1 MRKWKQALALVLALV
16 MTLSLVALPSFAEG
30 EGDGGGTAATQPV
43 WPAEGSIKLD
53 KDAKAVEG
61 QKNLWEVTLG
71 IQGKNYKT
79 TSDVV
84 LVIDNSNSMYYANGV
99 DSSNGYE
106 SASKAPRMKNTIAA
120 AKAFADKLLT
130 ENSTTRIAL
139 VVYGTNV
146 HWSTDFYDAA
156 HKSDLTKKLGE
167 ISQDSDNGGT
177 NQQAGIHKAQEL
189 LAASTGK
196 QKNIVILSDGEA
208 TFCYEVTA
216 VNQSAPLEFDY
227 ELLKESNC
235 GIGSHNTPTVQ
246 LNATEP
252 KGDTALT
259 IKSCNYNTVIGQGN
273 KFALK
278 DQSYSLSVNGYF
290 NHPQVTGSF
299 KCSHFMATEQTW
311 NYTIDANNSNGQ
323 NNSTVHFTGYE
334 TKDTTFSTRVSSLD
348 VTNSGQSTIWE
359 ANTAKTAG
367 TTIFSVA
374 LQAGTNGENTLKS
387 CATDAAKGYFAIG
400 QNDNVE
406 QKLTSAFEAIAG
418 SIAIA
423 ASNGSVAD
431 TMGENVQL
439 SFSGTAPVITT
450 DKAVYDAGEADV
462 YISQGS
468 ATYDAVARRINWT
481 VGNVREGD
489 NPIMKYKVT
498 VKEGYNPST
507 NEVLDANKEATFS
520 YKNYLGE
527 DTVGTFP
534 VPQVTV
540 GGGNILVHYYLVND
554 QGKPINENG
563 AVVESPALAE
573 QVKPAAYHEVDGSTG
588 LSYNIPYTVSH
599 DNVANYN
606 YFGSYI
612 LNNGD
617 LIKGDFVEVTLTA
630 ANSNQH
636 VWFAYTQT
644 FNVVHVRMDENGAAK
659 TVQTDTYTVSASF
672 NLTDK
677 VNKDKDGNA
686 VTEGTFLYG
695 GAFQDAA
702 CTTAYPFA
710 EGETGLS
717 FAPKAGQTYYI
728 WEVPSAYL
736 VPKTLDCWEH
746 NTEGQLDVIGY
757 YMLSVIDREVYKEV
771 GFYVNDVR
779 TPANQRTY
787 KAIDED
793 RGTTV
798 VNLPEGQSVAFE
810 GITINLKQEGQSDS
824 YTPSDLVPAD
834 KYGYML
840 CYGLDKN
847 TYWSEAGKAVSYYP
861 YWVTLDGVEV
871 TNNVTRVGTY
881 QGVGHDRIQTANES
895 RTAGCTVPA
904 AAETQ
909 LLTMAFY
916 CADGTPIT
924 ADVPTVEDVTV
935 TVVDGAK
942 TYELTVPVGT
952 SARDQISYQAPVG
965 KVFAGWFTDEACTT
979 PANLDSITQDTTIYA
994 KYVSDSYLD
1003 LHYARNGLFRLRG
1016 VTLIS
1021 AVDNPANYQ
1030 ESGIIVDG
1038 EKLPVAYAA
1047 RYRLFY
1053 TASGLFGAARNAKL
1067 MIAHQS
1073 LSGSGT
1079 LEVTPYWV
1087 TKDGTTVLGENH
1099 TLHYNTRTIW
1109 E

>member
-1 MRKWKQALALVLALV
+1 MKKWKQALALVLALV
-16 MTLSLVALPSFAEG
+16 MALSLVALPSFAADEDASG
-30 EGDGGGTAATQPV
+30 SGTAASDGPAWPNEGAINLSKTAQP
-43 WPAEGSIKLD
+43 
-53 KDAKAVEG
+53 VEG
-61 QKNLWEVTLG
+61 QDGLYELTLT

-84 LVIDNSNSMYYANGV
+84 LVIDCSGSMSGTKLQAT
-99 DSSNGYE
+99 
-106 SASKAPRMKNTIAA
+106 RTA
-120 AKAFADKLLT
+120 AKAFGDKLLT
-130 ENSTTRIAL
+130 EGSATRIAI
-139 VVYGTNV
+139 VTFIDEATAHENGR
-146 HWSTDFYDAA
+146 FYTASELSAFESAVDEATYA
-156 HKSDLTKKLGE
+156 
-167 ISQDSDNGGT
+167 NGGT

-196 QKNIVILSDGEA
+196 QKNIVILSDGEPTYSHPFVA
-208 TFCYEVTA
+208 TATYSGCEAWTRIDCPWGG
-216 VNQSAPLEFDY
+216 NIT
-227 ELLKESNC
+227 N
-235 GIGSHNTPTVQ
+235 IGAFTP
-246 LNATEP
+246 
-252 KGDTALT
+252 D
-259 IKSCNYNTVIGQGN
+259 YNTVIGSGGAFTTSYN
-273 KFALK
+273 AYVNATCTEHGKTSRLSYGVYAL
-278 DQSYSLSVNGYF
+278 DGTVTRTSGTNNG
-290 NHPQVTGSF
+290 V
-299 KCSHFMATEQTW
+299 A
-311 NYTIDANNSNGQ
+311 
-323 NNSTVHFTGYE
+323 
-334 TKDTTFSTRVSSLD
+334 
-348 VTNSGQSTIWE
+348 TIWE
-359 ANTAKTAG
+359 ANQAKAAG

-374 LQAGTNGENTLKS
+374 LQAGTEGENTLKG
-387 CATDAAKGYFAIG
+387 CASDAAKGYFAIAN
-400 QNDNVE
+400 NDNVE
-406 QKLTSAFEAIAG
+406 TKLTAAFETIAG
-418 SIAIA
+418 SIAKA
-423 ASNGSVAD
+423 ATNGSV
-431 TMGENVQL
+431 
-439 SFSGTAPVITT
+439 T
-450 DKAVYDAGEADV
+450 DPMSQHVNLAFTGDPKVTSSLDEYNAGGYDV
-462 YISQGS
+462 YLSQGTVTRS
-468 ATYDAVARRINWT
+468 GETLNWNVGDINEGTPAV
-481 VGNVREGD
+481 
-489 NPIMKYKVT
+489 MKYRVT
-498 VKEGYNPST
+498 LKDGLNKDRTYPT
-507 NEVLDANKEATFS
+507 NDTTTF
-520 YKNYLGE
+520 NYTDYQDRE
-527 DTVGTFP
+527 TSKDFEI
-534 VPQVTV
+534 PQVAPK
-540 GGGNILVHYYLVND
+540 GGTILMHFYLVNA
-554 QGKPINENG
+554 QGQPINEKG
-563 AVVESPALAE
+563 VEVESPDKAKQLAAQEYYQMNGSQALE
-573 QVKPAAYHEVDGSTG
+573 YDTYNVPMKEISGAAYYGYTLDGVTTKDVTEASV
-588 LSYNIPYTVSH
+588 TVSTT
-599 DNVANYN
+599 NANR
-606 YFGSYI
+606 
-612 LNNGD
+612 
-617 LIKGDFVEVTLTA
+617 E
-630 ANSNQH
+630 
-636 VWFAYTQT
+636 VWFAYYQT
-644 FNVVHVRMDENGAAK
+644 FNVVHVRMNDAGAAQQ
-659 TVQTDTYTVSASF
+659 VGEIDTYPVSSDF
-672 NLTDK
+672 DLTDK

-695 GAFQDAA
+695 GAFQNAA

-710 EGETGLS
+710 EGETGKS
-717 FAPKAGQTYYI
+717 FTPTPGETYYI
-728 WEVPSAYL
+728 WEVPNTYL
-736 VPKTLDCWEH
+736 IPKTLDCWEH

-798 VNLPEGQSVAFE
+798 VNLPEGQSVAFK

-942 TYELTVPVGT
+942 TYELTVPVG
-952 SARDQISYQAPVG
+952 AGIRDQVAYQAPAG
-965 KVFAGWFTDEACTT
+965 KVFAGWFTDQAYTI
-979 PANLDSITQDTTIYA
+979 PADLDQVTEDTTIYA

-1003 LHYARNGLFRLRG
+1003 LHYVRNGLFRLRG

>member
-1 MRKWKQALALVLALV
+1 MKKWKQALALVLALV
-16 MTLSLVALPSFAEG
+16 MALSLVALPSFAEG
-30 EGDGGGTAATQPV
+30 EETGGGTAATQPV

-53 KDAKAVEG
+53 KDAKAVGG
-61 QKNLWEVTLG
+61 QENLWEVTLG

-84 LVIDNSNSMYYANGV
+84 LVIDCSGSMKEG
-99 DSSNGYE
+99 
-106 SASKAPRMKNTIAA
+106 SKLTNTRKA
-120 AKAFADKLLT
+120 AKAFGDKLLT
-130 ENSTTRIAL
+130 ENSSTRIAI
-139 VVYGTNV
+139 VTFIDEATAHNNG
-146 HWSTDFYDAA
+146 HFYTASELSAFETAVDEATYA
-156 HKSDLTKKLGE
+156 
-167 ISQDSDNGGT
+167 NGGT

-189 LAASTGK
+189 LAASTGR

-208 TFCYEVTA
+208 TYSHRITGKVTCT
-216 VNQSAPLEFDY
+216 NDIY
-227 ELLKESNC
+227 
-235 GIGSHNTPTVQ
+235 IGSNIIGTKYY
-246 LNATEP
+246 ATSDIDWATAQIQCDYSSNRIDGSG
-252 KGDTALT
+252 GDFYFEKNRNLT
-259 IKSCNYNTVIGQGN
+259 ISGCGKKGG
-273 KFALK
+273 
-278 DQSYSLSVNGYF
+278 DSYITHGI
-290 NHPQVTGSF
+290 P
-299 KCSHFMATEQTW
+299 
-311 NYTIDANNSNGQ
+311 
-323 NNSTVHFTGYE
+323 
-334 TKDTTFSTRVSSLD
+334 
-348 VTNSGQSTIWE
+348 TIWE
-359 ANTAKTAG
+359 ANQAKKAG

-387 CATDAAKGYFAIG
+387 CATDPAKGYFAIAN
-400 QNDNVE
+400 NDDVE
-406 QKLTSAFEAIAG
+406 TKLNAAFTAIAG

-423 ASNGSVAD
+423 AKAGTVAD
-431 TMGENVQL
+431 TMGDEVQL
-439 SFSGTAPVITT
+439 SFSDAAPVITN
-450 DKAVYDAGEADV
+450 DKAVYDAGNADV

-468 ATYDAVARRINWT
+468 ATYDANARRINWN

-498 VKEGYNPST
+498 VKEGSNPST
-507 NEVLDANKEATFS
+507 GEVLDANESATFS

-554 QGKPINENG
+554 QGQPINENG
-563 AVVESPALAE
+563 AVVESPALAK
-573 QVKPAAYHEVDGSTG
+573 QVKTAAYHEENGSTG
-588 LSYNIPYTVSH
+588 LSYNIRYTVFSE
-599 DNVANYN
+599 DVANYN
-606 YFGSYI
+606 YFGKYI

-617 LIKGDFVEVTLTA
+617 LTAGNSVEVTLTA

-636 VWFAYTQT
+636 VWFAYTQS
-644 FNVVHVRMDENGAAK
+644 FYVVHVQMDENGQGK
-659 TVQTDTYTVSASF
+659 QVGETETYPFTGSFDLTAHVSQ
-672 NLTDK
+672 
-677 VNKDKDGNA
+677 GY
-686 VTEGTFLYG
+686 LYG
-695 GAFQDAA
+695 GAFNSEA
-702 CTTAYPFA
+702 CTEAYLFA

-717 FAPKAGQTYYI
+717 FAPKAGETYYI
-728 WEVPSAYL
+728 WEVPNAYL
-736 VPKTLDCWEH
+736 KPMALSCWEH
-746 NTEGQLDVIGY
+746 NTEGQLDVIGF
-757 YMLSVIDREVYKEV
+757 YMVSAIDRALYKEA
-771 GFYVNDVR
+771 GFYVNGTR
-779 TPANQRTY
+779 TTANQMTY
-787 KAIDED
+787 EAIDEN
-793 RGTTV
+793 RTTV
-798 VNLPEGQSVAFE
+798 ANLPEGQSVAFK

-824 YTPSDLVPAD
+824 YTAASVVTGD

-840 CYGLDKN
+840 CYGLDKD

-871 TNNVTRVGTY
+871 TNSVTRTGTY
-881 QGVGHDRIQTANES
+881 QGTGAGKIKSTDES
-895 RTAGCTVPA
+895 RTADCTVPA

-909 LLTMAFY
+909 LLTMASY
-916 CADGTPIT
+916 CADGTPIS

-942 TYELTVPVGT
+942 TYELTVSAGT
-952 SARDQISYQAPVG
+952 GARDQISYQAPAG

-1003 LHYARNGLFRLRG
+1003 LHYVRNGLFRLRG

-1038 EKLPVAYAA
+1038 VKVPVAYAN

-1067 MIAHQS
+1067 MITQQS

-1087 TKDGTTVLGENH
+1087 TLDGTEVHGVTH